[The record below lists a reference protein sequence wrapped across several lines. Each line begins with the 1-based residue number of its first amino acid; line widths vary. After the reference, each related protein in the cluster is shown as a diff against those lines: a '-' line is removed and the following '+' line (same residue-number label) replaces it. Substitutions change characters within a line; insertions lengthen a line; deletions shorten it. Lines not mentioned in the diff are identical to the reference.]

1 MKARFVTLEG
11 TEGTGKSTQLAVL
24 EQWVREHHGAPVVT
38 REPGGTPLA
47 ERIRDVVLEH
57 RDETMDAWTELL
69 LIFAARRQHVTGK
82 IKPALADGHWVI
94 SDRFTDATYAYQGGG
109 RGIDPDRIEKLESLV
124 LEGFRPD
131 LTIWLDC
138 PAETGLS
145 RARAR
150 GTLDRIEQEDI
161 AFFERC
167 RGAYEARYRQQPERI
182 VRLDASGPIDSVSR
196 HLVQVLEERFS

>member
-1 MKARFVTLEG
+1 MKARFITLEG

-24 EQWVREHHGAPVVT
+24 EKWVRERHGDPVLT

-47 ERIRDVVLEH
+47 ERIREVVLTH
-57 RDETMDAWTELL
+57 HDETMDAWTELL
-69 LIFAARRQHVTGK
+69 LVFAARRQHVTGK
-82 IKPALADGHWVI
+82 IKPELARGRWVI
-94 SDRFTDATYAYQGGG
+94 SDRFTDASYAYQGGG
-109 RGIDPDRIEKLESLV
+109 RGIDPDRIEELENLV

-138 PAETGLS
+138 PAEIGLS

-167 RGAYEARYRQQPERI
+167 RRAYDARRRQQPDRI
-182 VRLDASGPIDSVSR
+182 VRLDASGSIDAVSQR
-196 HLVQVLEERFS
+196 LLQVLEERFS